1 MQPHFHQKSRT
12 HRRLEF
18 ENKLYAIIFLRRE
31 FFPFFSLNSKLEV
44 EQAQIVKFWTF
55 QVKKSTF
62 VLNRTLN
69 KEAIASSKQ
78 GGFSVKPSVLS
89 SHKMSDFDSHE
100 LWKLST
106 TPFHYWWVARKIASF
121 YFLLAF
127 FLLLLLKCISF
138 KSKNNKNLWV
148 LYLSL
153 ILNILLLHIRVW
165 LKCSQ
170 IAKI

>member
-1 MQPHFHQKSRT
+1 MPLFS
-12 HRRLEF
+12 F
-18 ENKLYAIIFLRRE
+18 AEN

-44 EQAQIVKFWTF
+44 EQAHLFEFWRF

-62 VLNRTLN
+62 VLNRTLH

-121 YFLLAF
+121 YFLQAF

-153 ILNILLLHIRVW
+153 ILNISLLHILVR
-165 LKCSQ
+165 L
-170 IAKI
+170 IIM